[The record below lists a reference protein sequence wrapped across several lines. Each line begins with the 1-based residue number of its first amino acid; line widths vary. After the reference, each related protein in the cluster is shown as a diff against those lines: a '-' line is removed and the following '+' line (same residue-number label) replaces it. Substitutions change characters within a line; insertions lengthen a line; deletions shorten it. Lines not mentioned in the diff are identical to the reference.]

1 MSKDTRRG
9 RPPRTPGE
17 AKTAQFN
24 TRARPSLKAKLDAAA
39 HANQRSVSEE
49 VEVRLQ
55 ESFSLE
61 TLLGSREAL
70 FPAVAFVLSG
80 QHAAEISGH
89 PVAEWRSDR
98 HCYEEAMLALV
109 EVLWRQH
116 PDPGDIPWRARRYWL
131 QRVVGRLAAPFR
143 KMLDEK
149 DLTITPSAADLLAPV
164 GVDRENQAV
173 HAVRNPRSKTRRGR
187 GKE

>member
-1 MSKDTRRG
+1 MPKDTRRG

-39 HANQRSVSEE
+39 QANQRSVSEE
-49 VEVRLQ
+49 VEVRLEQ
-55 ESFSLE
+55 SFSLE
-61 TLLGSREAL
+61 TLLGRREAL
-70 FPAVAFVLSG
+70 FPAVAFALAG

-89 PVAEWRSDR
+89 PVAEWQRDQ

-116 PDPGDIPWRARRYWL
+116 PDPDDTPWPARRHWL

-143 KMLDEK
+143 KMLDKK
-149 DLTITPSAADLLAPV
+149 DLTITPSAVDLLPPV
-164 GVDRENQAV
+164 EG
-173 HAVRNPRSKTRRGR
+173 
-187 GKE
+187 